1 MENRLKEIREKAGM
15 TQEELAE
22 SSGVAR
28 ATISFLESGKSTNS
42 QAKTLSAIAKA
53 LNRSVSDIFYPERL
67 ID

>member
-15 TQEELAE
+15 TQEDLAE
-22 SSGVAR
+22 RSGVAR

-53 LNRSVSDIFYPERL
+53 LNHSVSDIFYPDRL